1 MSSVKDFQSFMI
13 NDSQLKSTGKI
24 LNQANLFA
32 LNGDKSGQ
40 GKPNR
45 LALVLVSDS
54 EKNRIYI
61 IDSVKYKKCIIRRSL
76 ESQNSDS
83 IQNYN
88 QTGKIIVWILA
99 RK

>member
-24 LNQANLFA
+24 LSQANLFA

-61 IDSVKYKKCIIRRSL
+61 IDSVEYKKCIIASEGAL
-76 ESQNSDS
+76 KVKILTVS
-83 IQNYN
+83 
-88 QTGKIIVWILA
+88 KIIIRPV
-99 RK
+99 KS

>member
-54 EKNRIYI
+54 EKSRKYI
-61 IDSVKYKKCIIRRSL
+61 INSVELEYKEGALKVKISSVFKIIIRRVKS
-76 ESQNSDS
+76 
-83 IQNYN
+83 
-88 QTGKIIVWILA
+88 
-99 RK
+99 